1 MLYLTGGSNKLIYTK
16 CINSLEE
23 LLNAKVCSVDNV
35 ELESVVA
42 SPEIEVYFYGPV
54 GQSNLIAT
62 YRKGLDDYKLQ
73 VEFCSLVIPDLSL
86 VQWT

>member
-1 MLYLTGGSNKLIYTK
+1 M
-16 CINSLEE
+16 
-23 LLNAKVCSVDNV
+23 
-35 ELESVVA
+35 VA

-86 VQWT
+86 VQWA